1 MHALKLGQ
9 HTGGHSEKTWN
20 KVGEAT
26 PEQLFTLTDVECLEG
41 CVNSPMVQI
50 NDSYY
55 ENLTP
60 KDTEEITEEL
70 NTGKIPKPGSRRM
83 LLMQSVVSPL

>member
-1 MHALKLGQ
+1 M
-9 HTGGHSEKTWN
+9 
-20 KVGEAT
+20 
-26 PEQLFTLTDVECLEG
+26 ECLEG

-70 NTGKIPKPGSRRM
+70 NTGKIPKPGSRRGCFSCA
-83 LLMQSVVSPL
+83 SVSGLTSLTEPPKTLAFGVQVGL